1 MEEILLSKAEESVT
15 ALSPVVST
23 SETSVNYAVLMETS
37 GEEFESWYYFIK
49 VEGNEENLS
58 HLQRQLEDVEWYIL
72 DEYNTFD
79 LDLEHHVSAQTAKEM
94 SKLDLNATSF
104 HRKFDGVL
112 KRIDFGFNRKD
123 KNKKKIRK
131 VNDLLAYGGIDEFID
146 NEDIDEEDLRSDSG
160 SDSDSSSD
168 EDTDNESVSSSSSDD
183 SPKHKRKGS
192 KKDKE
197 KEKNDIIPPSLR
209 LRNAI
214 KNKQEDRKKGSRKEN
229 INSEY

>member
-1 MEEILLSKAEESVT
+1 MEDITTQPIEEVSKP
-15 ALSPVVST
+15 ALDPRT
-23 SETSVNYAVLMETS
+23 SMDGKYVVLMETS

-49 VEGNEENLS
+49 MEGNEENLG

-79 LDLEHHVSAQTAKEM
+79 LDLEHHVSEQTAKEM
-94 SKLDLNATSF
+94 TKLDLNATSF
-104 HRKFDGVL
+104 HRKFDGTL

-160 SDSDSSSD
+160 SDSDSSSSD
-168 EDTDNESVSSSSSDD
+168 DDTDNESVSSSSSEE
-183 SPKHKRKGS
+183 SPKYKRKGS
-192 KKDKE
+192 KRDKE
-197 KEKNDIIPPSLR
+197 REDDLPPSLR

-214 KNKQEDRKKGSRKEN
+214 KNKQEERKKGTRKEN
-229 INSEY
+229 TNAEY